1 MKHFLFGIFAAAAV
15 VSACA
20 INDDPQIESLGIP
33 FKAVVSNG
41 DEVKAIS
48 DAGSKIITNWA
59 KDETIA
65 LVYLVGGT
73 PYNTTATITSVDG
86 TGKATIEATLQ
97 DGVTDGTSVTLIYP
111 ASAAD
116 GTTGNI
122 LSSVISAQD
131 GALSS
136 ARDIRKGAGTI
147 SVELGTATLAEGAT
161 VPAAYAICKFSV
173 WDPDDDELYLSS
185 LKISDGSSVIA
196 DVTLA
201 SPDYEVFVTLPAMT
215 GATLWFEGEA
225 SGQPYIAKGN
235 ATLTAGQYFKPSMT
249 MYTAGNVIGANGK
262 FYKNMST
269 AVSKG
274 TTAAAIIAYIGD
286 DTAEAGYTHGL
297 AIAMKDAGG
306 STQRWRSSGSTTDN
320 ENQYMVAALAIAAK
334 ESGSVITAS
343 HNSSAY
349 PAFQAALANTFT
361 ADEGLSTAAPSGT
374 SGWFMASLF
383 QWNQIIKG
391 LSGESTDLNGMAN
404 SKLQGD
410 AFGSKLT
417 SAGVDRS
424 RLWDTYYWTCT
435 EYNATAAWR
444 YERANGLISN
454 NTKTY
459 FNSVRAVLAF

>member
-1 MKHFLFGIFAAAAV
+1 MKQILFGLIAAAAV

-20 INDDPQIESLGIP
+20 INDEPQIENRGIP
-33 FKAVVSNG
+33 FSAVVSHG

-48 DAGSKIITNWA
+48 DAGSSIITRWA

-73 PYNTTATITSVDG
+73 PYNTTATITAVDV

-111 ASAAD
+111 SSAAD

-122 LSSVISAQD
+122 LSSVISSQD
-131 GALSS
+131 GAFSP
-136 ARDIRKGAGTI
+136 ARDIRKGSGTI
-147 SVELGTATLAEGAT
+147 NVELGAATLAEGASI
-161 VPAAYAICKFSV
+161 PAAYAICMFSV
-173 WDPDDDELYLSS
+173 WDPDEDELPLSS

-201 SPDYEVFVTLPAMT
+201 SPGYEVFVTLPAMT

-225 SGQPYIAKGN
+225 SGQPYIAKGT

-249 MYTAGNVIGANGK
+249 MYATGNVIGANGK
-262 FYKNMST
+262 FYKNMSA

-306 STQRWRSSGSTTDN
+306 STKRWRTSGSETDN
-320 ENQYMVAALAIAAK
+320 ENQYMVASYAIAAK
-334 ESGSVITAS
+334 ESGSAITAS
-343 HNSSAY
+343 HNSSNY
-349 PAFQAALANTFT
+349 PAFQAALENSFT
-361 ADEGLSTAAPSGT
+361 VDEGLSTAAPSGT

-391 LSGESTDLNGMAN
+391 LTGESTDLNGMSN
-404 SKLQGD
+404 SKLKGD
-410 AFGSKLT
+410 AFNSKLS
-417 SAGVDRS
+417 SAGVAYSALTD
-424 RLWDTYYWTCT
+424 LYYWTCT
-435 EYNATAAWR
+435 EYNAASAWR
-444 YERANGLISN
+444 YEKGVGLISS

-459 FNSVRAVLAF
+459 FNSVRPILAF